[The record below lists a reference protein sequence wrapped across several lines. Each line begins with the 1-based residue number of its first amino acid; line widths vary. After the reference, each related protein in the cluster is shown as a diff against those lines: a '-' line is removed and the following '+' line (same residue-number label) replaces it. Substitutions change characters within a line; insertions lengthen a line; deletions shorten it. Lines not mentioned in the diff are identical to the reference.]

1 MSGFGAGEDLFNFDS
16 EFPLGGEIGDL
27 DSSTGVGSQ
36 MVTPLGSA
44 VPDLSPEE
52 QFWLKLPEQLISQM
66 NLGAR
71 ETILEMVSQHFSED
85 CILRTTALDE
95 AGQPDRVGRDSI
107 LEFFLTL
114 GDAYPDMTI
123 RFQGAYIEYVES
135 DVFALCF
142 SDTFVGIEA
151 HPDEPSS
158 DLYKSQRNV
167 DFVEKVV
174 QTHSHGHL
182 PLTLEAVTEMQKKQQ
197 DVHVGRGL
205 ASIEVEAMGRLVIN
219 RTSNRVVRFDNW
231 WVYKSFDSFE
241 P

>member
-1 MSGFGAGEDLFNFDS
+1 MSGSFPGAGEDLFNFDS
-16 EFPLGGEIGDL
+16 LEELGDL
-27 DSSTGVGSQ
+27 DSSAGVGSQ
-36 MVTPLGSA
+36 RVTPPPSVVL
-44 VPDLSPEE
+44 DLSAEE

-71 ETILEMVSQHFSED
+71 EAILEMVSQHFSED
-85 CILRTTALDE
+85 CILRTTAMDE